1 MFGKIP
7 DLPAAPSMA
16 VFKKWRHD
24 FELFLETIGSSWKGV
39 TAVLRASRLY
49 EQTFEKDQ
57 LPEVEALSAKHEPK
71 APTLDYSFDFDL
83 KTDALYK
90 LLMPRLPVALATEF
104 RQVGQTNGFE
114 LYRRL
119 VQKLDPPRADASFHL
134 SNEIRGLGA
143 SNLCKDFAHTVQF
156 VKFLDSRM
164 DEYRTET
171 GEVFPDSDA
180 ARVLAQA
187 IDEDEMGRVEDT
199 EGLDLKDPRDG
210 YLLDHRSRH

>member
-1 MFGKIP
+1 MSTVLQELQTTARGLYAEALQAAQRDASTGGGGDHGGGGKGTGSRERQLFDARDYKIP

-57 LPEVEALSAKHEPK
+57 LGEVEALSAKHEPK

-134 SNEIRGLGA
+134 SNEIRGL
-143 SNLCKDFAHTVQF
+143 
-156 VKFLDSRM
+156 
-164 DEYRTET
+164 
-171 GEVFPDSDA
+171 
-180 ARVLAQA
+180 
-187 IDEDEMGRVEDT
+187 
-199 EGLDLKDPRDG
+199 
-210 YLLDHRSRH
+210 